1 MLPLHH
7 RAGGTLGFHTVT
19 LRTFVVQ
26 LASHSTNTGG
36 CFVTPAKMN
45 IMLQSNSFFIIVA
58 ALVRDFFVICFGFLF
73 GFFVFCCLFG
83 AVDVLAVV
91 VRSYLKR
98 F

>member
-26 LASHSTNTGG
+26 LASHSTKTGG

-58 ALVRDFFVICFGFLF
+58 ALVRDFFVICFGFLL

-91 VRSYLKR
+91 VRSYLKC